1 VGRHLAWPADRPL
14 RTVFMGTPSFAVPSL
29 RALAGATTLVGV
41 VSQPDRPRGRGLAS
55 QPSPVAAAAGALGV
69 PLLRPPSVRSAETL
83 DALAAWAPDLL
94 VVAAYGKILPPALL
108 ALPTLAPINVHAS
121 LLPRHRGAGPI
132 AAAILAGDADTG
144 VTIMLMSEGMDEG
157 DVLLQRTL
165 PIAADAT
172 TETLTAEL
180 AALGAHALGDALVA
194 LTREGLTAVPQD
206 PAHVTYAPR
215 LSKDDGRI
223 DWRRDAATIERTIR
237 AFTPWPSA
245 FTTLGGRTV
254 KVIAAEVLEDPRSA
268 GAPGTITVDR
278 GRIAVATGAGV
289 LGLRTVQ
296 PEGRKAMP
304 ASAFAAGARLGSDAR
319 FE

>member
-1 VGRHLAWPADRPL
+1 MRPA
-14 RTVFMGTPSFAVPSL
+14 
-29 RALAGATTLVGV
+29 
-41 VSQPDRPRGRGLAS
+41 
-55 QPSPVAAAAGALGV
+55 
-69 PLLRPPSVRSAETL
+69 SVRTAETL

-157 DVLLQRTL
+157 DMLLQRTL
-165 PIAADAT
+165 PITADTT

-180 AALGAHALGDALVA
+180 AALGAVALGDALAA
-194 LTREGLTAVPQD
+194 LTREGLTAVAQD
-206 PAHVTYAPR
+206 PGQVTYAPR

-223 DWRRDAATIERTIR
+223 DWRRDAATIARMVR
-237 AFTPWPSA
+237 AFTPWPST
-245 FTTLGGRTV
+245 FTPLGGRTV
-254 KVIAAEVLEDPRSA
+254 KVLAAAALADERPT
-268 GAPGTITVDR
+268 GTPGTITVAR
-278 GRIAVATGAGV
+278 GRMMVATGAGV
-289 LGLRTVQ
+289 LGLTTVQ

-304 ASAFAAGARLGSDAR
+304 ASAFAAGARLGTDAR